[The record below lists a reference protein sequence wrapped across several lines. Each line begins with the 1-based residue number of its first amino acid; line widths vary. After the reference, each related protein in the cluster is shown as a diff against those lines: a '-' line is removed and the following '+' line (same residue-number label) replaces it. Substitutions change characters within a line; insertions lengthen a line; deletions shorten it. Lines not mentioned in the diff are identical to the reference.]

1 MRHRLAAQLNETH
14 MAEILGLGITHYPP
28 LCLPDAEMSGI
39 LRWTLA
45 DPAIPPEAKDPR
57 HWPAAMQAEWADDQG
72 TRAAARH
79 RAALVAGLQ
88 RVRDRLD
95 AFQPDVVLIW
105 GDDQYENFREDV
117 IPPFAICAYGDM
129 DLKPWAHA
137 EASSLMKD
145 RANVWGEDETASW
158 RLRGR
163 PDIARHLAAALI
175 ERDFDL
181 AYAYKPLH
189 HASVAHAFTNA
200 ILYLDYA
207 RRGYEHPTICFPL
220 NCYGRRVVSCKGFM
234 SRMAGE
240 VDFDPPSPSPRR
252 FMDLGA
258 AVAQVLKD
266 SPWRVALLAS
276 SSWSHAFLVDH
287 TWRLRPDTP
296 ADRLLYDAMK
306 AHDHATWRATSLA
319 AVEHAGQQEVL
330 NWWALMGAMQSL
342 GAKLEWSEFVETH
355 IFNSNKVFA
364 IYETR

>member
-1 MRHRLAAQLNETH
+1 

-28 LCLPDAEMSGI
+28 LCLPDAQMAGI

-45 DPAIPPEAKDPR
+45 DPAIPAEARDPR
-57 HWPAAMQAEWADDQG
+57 HWPAAMQGEWADDQG
-72 TRAAARH
+72 TQAAAQH
-79 RAALVAGLQ
+79 RAALVDGLR
-88 RVRDRLD
+88 RVRERLD
-95 AFQPDVVLIW
+95 DVQPDVVLIW

-129 DLKPWAHA
+129 DLRPWAHA

-145 RANVWGEDETASW
+145 RANVWGEDESKSW

-181 AYAYKPLH
+181 AYAYRPLH

-200 ILYLDYA
+200 ILYLDYE
-207 RRGYEHPTICFPL
+207 RRGFEDPTICFPL

-234 SRMAGE
+234 TRMDDAVE
-240 VDFDPPSPSPRR
+240 FDPPSPSPRR

-258 AVAQVLKD
+258 AVAQVLRD

-287 TWRLRPDTP
+287 TWRLRPDT
-296 ADRLLYDAMK
+296 AQDRRLYDAMT
-306 AHDHATWRATSLA
+306 AHDHASWRGTSLA
-319 AVEHAGQQEVL
+319 QVEHAGQQEVL
-330 NWWALMGAMQSL
+330 NWFALMGAMQSL
-342 GAKLEWSEFVETH
+342 GAKLEWSTFVETH

-364 IYETR
+364 IYEPR